1 MMLDNIRWAAN
12 MEMIYSLPPDPMFT
26 ENWKEELLGRLSD
39 LDPCVNK
46 WLVHPLRDDY
56 FKQGSVCEDFPR
68 IKAATFLMAG
78 MADSYSNNVM
88 RTLNGLSCPKRAMIG
103 PWVHLYPHL
112 AVPGPRWDFC
122 SEAIK
127 WWDRWLKEKEPKQSE
142 PEFLIYLQNRD
153 PTYPR
158 AEHVDGSWICDPIT
172 EPKIYYLKDG
182 KLGNDKGDTK
192 LAFRTK
198 ETAGFR
204 SAGATWPTKLA
215 DLPEDQSA
223 DDMESCFFETEPF
236 SEDTSFCGNPVV
248 HVSIASDK
256 TVASV
261 FVRLCK
267 VNKAGESLLLSYTA
281 WNLTHDATH
290 ETFTPLIP
298 GEFKEVDRKLD
309 IISEKIGKGYRL
321 RLCLAT
327 GMFPLFVPNPEPTT
341 FTLDLNKCHLNM
353 PQLHEITPYDKQPS
367 EPLNPSPLPT
377 TQLSDPYAKLKQV
390 TDDPTGRVTSC
401 FSFSTGQR
409 RFEDHGLITEYT
421 TETGDSILPDDP
433 TSAQVHLTLQDN
445 WLVKC

>member
-1 MMLDNIRWAAN
+1 
-12 MEMIYSLPPDPMFT
+12 
-26 ENWKEELLGRLSD
+26 
-39 LDPCVNK
+39 
-46 WLVHPLRDDY
+46 
-56 FKQGSVCEDFPR
+56 
-68 IKAATFLMAG
+68 

-88 RTLNGLSCPKRAMIG
+88 RTLSGLSRPKRAMIG

-182 KLGNDKGDTK
+182 KLGNDKGNTK

-215 DLPEDQSA
+215 DLPEDQSV
-223 DDMESCFFETEPF
+223 DDMESCYFETEPF

-256 TVASV
+256 PVASV

-267 VNKAGESLLLSYTA
+267 VNNAGKSLLLSYSA
-281 WNLTHDATH
+281 WNLTHDTSH
-290 ETFTPLIP
+290 ETFTPLQP
-298 GEFKEVDRKLD
+298 SEFREVDVKLD
-309 IISEKIGKGYRL
+309 LISEKIEQGSHL
-321 RLCLAT
+321 RLCFTT
-327 GMFPLFVPNPEPTT
+327 GMFPIFVPNPEPTT
-341 FTLDLNKCHLNM
+341 FTLDLIECYLKM
-353 PQLHEITPYDKQPS
+353 PKLLEYIPYAKPIS
-367 EPLNPSPLPT
+367 EPLNPTPLPT
-377 TQLSDPYAKLKQV
+377 TQLSQPHMESRCT
-390 TDDPTGRVTSC
+390 TDEK
-401 FSFSTGQR
+401 TGQR
-409 RFEDHGLITEYT
+409 TQHTHSSTGRRMFEEHGLITEWK
-421 TETGDSILPDDP
+421 TETKDTILPDDP
-433 TSAQVHLTLQDN
+433 SSAQVQVRHETN
-445 WLVKC
+445 W